1 MKPDFPPI
9 TEILPH
15 RGTMLF
21 IDTVTHFSS
30 TGATCSYQPQ
40 ENAWYADDQGNMP
53 AWMGIEIMAQAIAAH
68 VCMNAIAR
76 GEEPKM
82 GALLGTR
89 SYQSGVA
96 AFAAGAP
103 LSIEALLEFR
113 DDNGLGAYQC
123 CIEADGQKIASATL
137 KVFEPKDFDQFI
149 SAGKTA
155 S

>member
-1 MKPDFPPI
+1 MKPPSPPI

-21 IDTVTHFSS
+21 IDTVSQYSS
-30 TGATCSYQPQ
+30 TAATCTYQPQ
-40 ENAWYADDQGNMP
+40 ADAWYANEEGNMP

-68 VCMNAIAR
+68 VCMDSIAR
-76 GEEPKM
+76 GEVPKM

-89 SYQSGVA
+89 SYQSSVVA
-96 AFAAGAP
+96 FVAGTP

-113 DDNGLGAYQC
+113 DDNGLGAYEC
-123 CIEADGQKIASATL
+123 CIEADGRKIANATL

-149 SAGKTA
+149 AAGKTA